1 MLKSLPPPTEQHC
14 NVVTKLITRVFE
26 KYGLSGTEIEKR
38 YQVLADIYEV
48 ISPRMAGMLVY
59 SHT

>member
-14 NVVTKLITRVFE
+14 NVVTKLVAQVFE
-26 KYGLSGTEIEKR
+26 KYRLSGTEIKKR
-38 YQVLADIYEV
+38 DQVVADIYEV
-48 ISPRMAGMLVY
+48 VSTRMPGMSVH